1 MAEDATAVAVTDE
14 DRELATKPVHG
25 LFVKYSL
32 ITLIGM
38 AASWLSSRG

>member
-25 LFVKYSL
+25 LSL
-32 ITLIGM
+32 IHI
-38 AASWLSSRG
+38 